1 MEAIGYNPSQEAV
14 QEQNNYDVYKMSQ
27 DSYSSNMQHMA
38 DDAQHGGNV
47 DINNDH
53 PKFGSSF
60 SVECPDH
67 RAFCPDN
74 HTCCRQQDSQWGCC
88 EFRQVTIICVMSYL
102 KSVKPIH
109 SKIHISIVKKIFI
122 TFYSP
127 VSTNLQ
133 NWNS

>member
-60 SVECPDH
+60 SVEWTALFD
-67 RAFCPDN
+67 
-74 HTCCRQQDSQWGCC
+74 
-88 EFRQVTIICVMSYL
+88 
-102 KSVKPIH
+102 
-109 SKIHISIVKKIFI
+109 
-122 TFYSP
+122 YSMF
-127 VSTNLQ
+127 LI
-133 NWNS
+133 

>member
-47 DINNDH
+47 DISNDH

-88 EFRQVTIICVMSYL
+88 EFRQVTIICVTIYL

-109 SKIHISIVKKIFI
+109 SKIHISIVKKFFI
-122 TFYSP
+122 TFHIP
-127 VSTNLQ
+127 VSTNLP